1 MPIILDT
8 KASIALVSN
17 LRRLIQSRYIK
28 NTHQAYMELSEL
40 SREFYMAS
48 QDVEERM
55 KPLRE
60 YLDKKN
66 AALSELPTKEYVNKI
81 MDMPNVGDG
90 TKEHPYQ

>member
-1 MPIILDT
+1 
-8 KASIALVSN
+8 
-17 LRRLIQSRYIK
+17 
-28 NTHQAYMELSEL
+28 
-40 SREFYMAS
+40 MAS